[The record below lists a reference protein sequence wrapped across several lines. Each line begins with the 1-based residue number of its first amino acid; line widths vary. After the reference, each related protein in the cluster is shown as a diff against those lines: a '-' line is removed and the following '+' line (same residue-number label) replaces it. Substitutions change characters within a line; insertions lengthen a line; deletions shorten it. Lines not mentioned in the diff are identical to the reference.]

1 MSEYVII
8 ADSSSDFTQDLRE
21 RFDVSDCINGVL
33 YCPDGTSE
41 LIDVDWKS
49 RSPEEYYSSMKEH
62 KVLYTTA
69 APPIGQILEKFEKH
83 LAEGK
88 DILSIS
94 MSSALSSTY
103 SNCLAAA
110 SELKDKYPE
119 RKIICVDSKRYSTCM
134 CILLISA
141 SLHREQGMTIEENA
155 AALEQE
161 RECIHQMGSMDDMF
175 FLVKTGRI
183 NNFKAFFASIAGLN
197 ILADIND
204 RGISEVLAKFKGK
217 RDTTE
222 AILRYAEKTVI
233 NPQDQ
238 IMFIA
243 HSNRKEA
250 AKMLAARV
258 KEKFNP
264 KEIIIKEIGIG
275 CGAAIG
281 PGMCAMF
288 YTGTKISKECEEE
301 KKIMNEIAEQI
312 KAVKQ
317 ENNNG

>member
-8 ADSSSDFTQDLRE
+8 TDSSSDFTKDLRE
-21 RFDVSDCINGVL
+21 RYNVENCVSGVL
-33 YCPDGTSE
+33 YCPNGTSE
-41 LIDVDWKS
+41 PIDVDWGT
-49 RSPEEYYSSMKEH
+49 RSSEEYYSSMKEH

-69 APPIGQILEKFEKH
+69 APPIGTILEEFEKH
-83 LAEGK
+83 LSQGK

-103 SNCLAAA
+103 SNCIAA
-110 SELKDKYPE
+110 SKELKEKYPD

-141 SLHREQGMTIEENA
+141 SLHRQEGMTIEENA
-155 AALEQE
+155 AALEKE

-222 AILRYAEKTVI
+222 AILKYAEKTVI
-233 NPQDQ
+233 DPENQ

-250 AKMLAARV
+250 AEVLAQHI
-258 KEKFNP
+258 KDKFNP
-264 KEIIIKEIGIG
+264 KEVIIKEIGIG

-288 YTGTKISKECEEE
+288 YTGTPISKDCENE

-312 KAVKQ
+312 KSNK
-317 ENNNG
+317 

>member
-8 ADSSSDFTQDLRE
+8 PDSSSDFTKDLRE
-21 RFDVSDCINGVL
+21 RFDVPEYIHGVL

-41 LIDVDWKS
+41 AITVDWENRTS
-49 RSPEEYYSSMKEH
+49 EEYYSSMKEH

-69 APPIGQILEKFEKH
+69 APPIGGILETFEKY
-83 LAEGK
+83 LAQGK
-88 DILSIS
+88 DVLSIS

-103 SNCLAAA
+103 SNCLSAAKEL
-110 SELKDKYPE
+110 SEKYPD
-119 RKIICVDSKRYSTCM
+119 RKIVCVDSKRYSTSM
-134 CILLISA
+134 CILVISA
-141 SLHREQGMTIEENA
+141 CLKRDAGIPIEQA
-155 AALEQE
+155 AAELEKE

-204 RGISEVLAKFKGK
+204 RGISEVLSKFKGK
-217 RDTTE
+217 RDTNE
-222 AILRYAEKTVI
+222 AILKYAERTVV

-238 IMFIA
+238 IMFVA

-250 AKMLAARV
+250 AEVLAQRI
-258 KEKFNP
+258 KEKFSP
-264 KEIIIKEIGIG
+264 KEVIVKEIGIG

-288 YTGTKISKECEEE
+288 YTGTPVSKDCENE
-301 KKIMNEIAEQI
+301 KAIMNEIAEQI
-312 KAVKQ
+312 KTAR
-317 ENNNG
+317 